1 MVLLVPYRTVANVTR
16 LEGELLLYPSIAAL
30 SSSDC
35 NLISLPPYLT
45 AAHPGDAMVSLLKT
59 PMLSNGNPL
68 TILALPNYGGLMAYL
83 PRDSRM
89 EVAVLAA
96 RIMNSSKVI
105 SQSHVRYCISFTRH
119 QLDEASVG

>member
-1 MVLLVPYRTVANVTR
+1 
-16 LEGELLLYPSIAAL
+16 
-30 SSSDC
+30 
-35 NLISLPPYLT
+35 
-45 AAHPGDAMVSLLKT
+45 MVSLLKT

-96 RIMNSSKVI
+96 RIMNSSKVMK
-105 SQSHVRYCISFTRH
+105 QSRVRYGLSWIRH
-119 QLDEASVG
+119 QLDQASVR